1 MSTDTKS
8 RNKTD
13 EKEEK
18 MIKEKSEELMNN
30 KTKISNLLIEIENV
44 KGANMQ
50 LEKEIGLM
58 YEDLS
63 TKFKSA
69 VSLEKEIEKMKII
82 RRKVSMGSQ
91 NKANL

>member
-1 MSTDTKS
+1 
-8 RNKTD
+8 
-13 EKEEK
+13 
-18 MIKEKSEELMNN
+18 
-30 KTKISNLLIEIENV
+30 
-44 KGANMQ
+44 MQ

>member
-1 MSTDTKS
+1 
-8 RNKTD
+8 
-13 EKEEK
+13 
-18 MIKEKSEELMNN
+18 MNN
-30 KTKISNLLIEIENV
+30 KTKISNLSIEIQNV
-44 KGANMQ
+44 NAANMQ

-82 RRKVSMGSQ
+82 RRKVSIGSQ